1 MGFLKFLKRDKG
13 KEPDLDLKNLG
24 NLDVPPLPPDIGEGG
39 LGKLPELPELP
50 DIPEEKGTGE
60 FPELPEMPE
69 LDEPLSGIEEKPVPE
84 LKIPPEKPFPKLK
97 FPGLKPAGKQSFPR
111 YLEEPPKPVGS
122 PGPRPLP
129 SVPEFPEPAKKPTF
143 PEYLEESAVPEP
155 ERGIEEPAPRR
166 SLFGMQRPIPAPNM
180 PGFQEQ
186 GPRDDVPAPR
196 PKMDHYER
204 FQRAAV
210 REERDVLRHKE
221 AEGPIYIR
229 IERFRNIL
237 AGTREMRNN
246 LKISGQSVG
255 KMDEIDAD
263 RDKVLEKWHNVL
275 TDLQKKLIF
284 VDQTLFKR

>member
-1 MGFLKFLKRDKG
+1 VLYLGFLKFLKRDKG

-24 NLDVPPLPPDIGEGG
+24 NLDVPPLPPDIEEGG
-39 LGKLPELPELP
+39 LGKIGKLPELPELP
-50 DIPEEKGTGE
+50 DIPKEKGTGE

-69 LDEPLSGIEEKPVPE
+69 PDESLSGIEEKPVPE
-84 LKIPPEKPFPKLK
+84 LKIPPGKPFPKLK

-111 YLEEPPKPVGS
+111 YSEPTGPKPKGS

-129 SVPEFPEPAKKPTF
+129 SVPEFPEPAEGSTG
-143 PEYLEESAVPEP
+143 PEP
-155 ERGIEEPAPRR
+155 TGSIGEPTPRR
-166 SLFGMQRPIPAPNM
+166 PLFGMQRPAPNM

-186 GPRDDVPAPR
+186 MPKADVPAPK

-237 AGTREMRNN
+237 AGTREIRNN
-246 LKISGQSVG
+246 LKIAGQSVG

-263 RDKVLEKWHNVL
+263 RDKVLEKWHNVM

-284 VDQTLFKR
+284 VDQTLFKK